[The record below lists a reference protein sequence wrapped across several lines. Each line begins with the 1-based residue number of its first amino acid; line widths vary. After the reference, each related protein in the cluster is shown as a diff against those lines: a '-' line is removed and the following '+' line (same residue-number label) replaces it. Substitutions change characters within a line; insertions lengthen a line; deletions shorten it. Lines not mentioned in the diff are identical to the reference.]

1 MEQRH
6 TYNRNLIPPHVQRRM
21 DMIDNKLTRIEK
33 KVLQTEKQIKLLLII
48 TTILAAGAMG
58 GMLGIFIE
66 LFTGWANWS

>member
-1 MEQRH
+1 MAQRR
-6 TYNRNLIPPHVQRRM
+6 TYNTTLIPPHMQRRI

-33 KVLQTEKQIKLLLII
+33 KILKTEKQIKLLLVI

-58 GMLGIFIE
+58 GMLGVFIE